1 MRTIDEYKENIE
13 QKKESIEK
21 SELDLIELNK
31 KSDKRMEEVA

>member
-1 MRTIDEYKENIE
+1 VRTIDEYKENIE